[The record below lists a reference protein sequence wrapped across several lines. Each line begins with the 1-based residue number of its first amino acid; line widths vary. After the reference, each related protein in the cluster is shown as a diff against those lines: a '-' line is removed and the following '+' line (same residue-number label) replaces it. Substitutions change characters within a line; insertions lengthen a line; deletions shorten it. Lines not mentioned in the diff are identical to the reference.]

1 MAQTV
6 VLGSLLKESAPTTGA
21 QNEQTIDVPDQQVV
35 RPSVR
40 EHALFLRRVVFILS
54 VQTALTVMVAYAV
67 GTSSNAMAWYEGH
80 KWVVW
85 LLFPFEVICLLVFFF
100 CRKLVAV
107 YTALLVF
114 TLSIG
119 LTVGFACGEVPREI
133 VLDAAYLTVLF
144 VVVLTVYAFTGAS
157 MSSLQPYV
165 CVGFVYLS
173 FGSLACIFVP
183 ALQHFI
189 AFFGVLISGFA
200 LIVDIQW
207 TIEGKY
213 EEFQNA
219 PVIAAVNIYLDIVNL
234 FLYLL
239 SFLQS
244 EN

>member
-1 MAQTV
+1 MC
-6 VLGSLLKESAPTTGA
+6 
-21 QNEQTIDVPDQQVV
+21 
-35 RPSVR
+35 
-40 EHALFLRRVVFILS
+40 LF
-54 VQTALTVMVAYAV
+54 
-67 GTSSNAMAWYEGH
+67 
-80 KWVVW
+80 
-85 LLFPFEVICLLVFFF
+85 VFFF
-100 CRKLVAV
+100 CRKLLVV

-119 LTVGFACGEVPREI
+119 LTVGFVCGEAPKEI

-157 MSSLQPYV
+157 MSSFQPYV
-165 CVGFVYLS
+165 CVGFAFLC
-173 FGSLACIFVP
+173 FGSFACIFVP

-213 EEFQNA
+213 EKFQNA
-219 PVIAAVNIYLDIVNL
+219 AVIAAVNIYLDIVNL

-244 EN
+244 E